1 VLSNL
6 LNRTVKNADR
16 ATRMVQFLSQS
27 PLPASIKSKVLRTEI
42 LLTAQRLRNLRREL
56 VLKEGSIVQSRILD
70 FEVAAFNLS
79 TLMFLFEQIFR
90 DHEYLFRSERADPLI
105 VDCGSNIGMS
115 ILFFKALYPEA
126 RIIGFEPDEQAYA
139 LLKRNIASNGLTGVQ
154 VHRAAVG
161 MEDSTVDFFV
171 DPEWSGSL
179 NSSTNRN
186 LMPKKRMV
194 VQQVRLST
202 FIDGRVD
209 LLKLDVEG
217 AEGAV
222 LQDLVSSGVISN
234 VDQIIAE
241 YDHHIDENIDKL
253 SEFLSQL
260 EENGFCY
267 QVATQF
273 RDENNLTSARLS
285 RGHAY
290 QTILVYAYQKG
301 NTQAPLREDN

>member
-1 VLSNL
+1 MLSNL
-6 LNRTVKNADR
+6 LNRTVKNTDR

-27 PLPASIKSKVLRTEI
+27 PLPASLKSRVLKTEI
-42 LLTAQRLRNLRREL
+42 LLIAQRLRNLRREL

-126 RIIGFEPDEQAYA
+126 SVIGFEPDEQAYA
-139 LLKRNIASNGLTGVQ
+139 LLKRNIASNGLSGVQ

-186 LMPKKRMV
+186 LMPKKGTV

-260 EENGFCY
+260 EENGFGY
-267 QVATQF
+267 QIATQF

-301 NTQAPLREDN
+301 IT

>member
-1 VLSNL
+1 MLSNL
-6 LNRTVKNADR
+6 LNRTVKNTDR

-27 PLPASIKSKVLRTEI
+27 PLPASLKSRVLKTEI
-42 LLTAQRLRNLRREL
+42 LLIAQRLRNLRREL

-217 AEGAV
+217 AEAAV

-241 YDHHIDENIDKL
+241 YDHHIDENNDKF

-260 EENGFCY
+260 EENGFGY

-301 NTQAPLREDN
+301 IT

>member
-1 VLSNL
+1 MLSNL
-6 LNRTVKNADR
+6 LNRTVKNTDR

-27 PLPASIKSKVLRTEI
+27 PLPASLKSRVLKTEI
-42 LLTAQRLRNLRREL
+42 LLIAQRLRNLRREL

-139 LLKRNIASNGLTGVQ
+139 LLKRNIASNGLSGVQ

-260 EENGFCY
+260 EENGFGY
-267 QVATQF
+267 QIATQF